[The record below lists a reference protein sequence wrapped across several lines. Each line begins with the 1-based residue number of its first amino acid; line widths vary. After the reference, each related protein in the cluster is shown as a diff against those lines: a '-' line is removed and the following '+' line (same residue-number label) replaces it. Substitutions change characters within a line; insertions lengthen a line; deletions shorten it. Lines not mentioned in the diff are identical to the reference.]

1 MSQRVQS
8 CWKLTYVFVSMGTN
22 PLLSLFLLWP
32 YHIKSI
38 ARLKLHQS
46 WQLAVIL
53 HCRKIHSCC
62 NYKASVLGS
71 PNNFLLPHSSMFS
84 YLVSLHTI
92 SIMAELIYIP
102 LILTFSTFS
111 PAFVV
116 FWGFDNSRF
125 DWDEMMGRWGLTSVS
140 LTISKQN
147 IFSSIWPFVYPL
159 LRNAY
164 SYHMPIFNW
173 ISFCC

>member
-1 MSQRVQS
+1 
-8 CWKLTYVFVSMGTN
+8 
-22 PLLSLFLLWP
+22 
-32 YHIKSI
+32 
-38 ARLKLHQS
+38 
-46 WQLAVIL
+46 
-53 HCRKIHSCC
+53 
-62 NYKASVLGS
+62 
-71 PNNFLLPHSSMFS
+71 MFS